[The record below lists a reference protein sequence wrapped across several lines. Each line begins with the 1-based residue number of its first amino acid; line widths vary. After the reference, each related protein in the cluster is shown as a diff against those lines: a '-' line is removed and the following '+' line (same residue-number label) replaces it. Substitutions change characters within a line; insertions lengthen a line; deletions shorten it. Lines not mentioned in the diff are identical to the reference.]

1 MIYMKKKICSDY
13 CGVACIDGS
22 CPNALLED
30 NPDYFVDVY
39 GQSSKIKCSDC
50 IYNEQCKDCCIPY
63 YDDTVADVE
72 DCKKSHKIE

>member
-1 MIYMKKKICSDY
+1 MIYMRKKICKDY

-39 GQSSKIKCSDC
+39 GQSSRIKCSDC
-50 IYNEQCKDCCIPY
+50 AYNEQCKDCCIPY
-63 YDDTVADVE
+63 YDDTVADE
-72 DCKKSHKIE
+72 AECRRSHGLE